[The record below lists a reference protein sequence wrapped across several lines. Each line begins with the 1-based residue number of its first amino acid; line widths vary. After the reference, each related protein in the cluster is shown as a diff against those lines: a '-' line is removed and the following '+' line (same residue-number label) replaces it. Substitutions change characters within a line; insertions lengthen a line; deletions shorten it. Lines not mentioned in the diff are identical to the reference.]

1 MQGDLSYEGVND
13 VEQSGPL
20 RVQVQLT
27 LFLPFLCHLLT
38 SRQLAGQPYI
48 ASWLN
53 AERVK
58 NYMGL

>member
-20 RVQVQLT
+20 KSSSAIDPIFAIFMPSSNQQ
-27 LFLPFLCHLLT
+27 
-38 SRQLAGQPYI
+38 A